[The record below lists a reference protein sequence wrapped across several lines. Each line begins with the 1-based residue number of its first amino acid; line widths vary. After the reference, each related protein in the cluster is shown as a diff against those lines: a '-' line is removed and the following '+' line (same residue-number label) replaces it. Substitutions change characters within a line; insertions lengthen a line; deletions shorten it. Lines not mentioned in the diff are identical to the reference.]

1 MTVTQTLRNAS
12 LSELATILKDQAG
25 ARYDI
30 VAHSANLEFRDGNLI
45 VKVTGEP
52 VLTAEGVTPAI
63 TEEVCLTPTD
73 IFDSGISDRLGIPL
87 KYVRRMRDGEKSD
100 LLDHNVNTW
109 LAESNKQWFVRGFK
123 GGDEICG
130 IARAF
135 LSDRFGAIDNL
146 DVLLAALAGIQAAG
160 VDAKVVGADLSERRM
175 SLRVVVPEVAALAPL
190 LLADYRSPF
199 GTGGERGRMY
209 EALGHLPNGSPIVF
223 AGFSITNSETGGSA
237 FTITPQATVLACF
250 NGMTFTKD
258 AMRKVH
264 LGSKMEEGEIVWSDE
279 TNRKQVEL
287 ITSQAKDAV
296 TTFCSEEFLNA
307 KLAEIEGLAGA
318 EVTAPATVVQQVSKS
333 LGFSDT
339 EAEGILGHFILGGQ
353 MTAGGVLNAITS
365 FSQTITDPDRAAT
378 VNDQGLDALAEAH
391 RLVLAG

>member
-1 MTVTQTLRNAS
+1 MTTCTLRNAS
-12 LSELATILKDQAG
+12 LTDLATVLQEQAG

-45 VKVTGEP
+45 VKITTEP
-52 VLTAEGVTPAI
+52 TITDEGVMPAM
-63 TEEVCLTPTD
+63 TDEVCLTPTD

-87 KYVRRMRDGEKSD
+87 KYVRRMRDGEKSA

-109 LAESNKQWFVRGFK
+109 LAESGKQWFIRGFK
-123 GGDEICG
+123 GADEVCG

-146 DVLLAALAGIQAAG
+146 DVLLAALDGIKNAG

-175 SLRVVVPEVAALAPL
+175 SLRVVVPEVVAMAPL
-190 LLADYRSPF
+190 LLAGYRSPY
-199 GTGGERGRMY
+199 GTGGDRGRMY

-223 AGFSITNSETGGSA
+223 AGFVITNSETGGSA
-237 FTITPQATVLACF
+237 FTITPRATVLECF

-264 LGSKMEEGEIVWSDE
+264 LGSQMAEGEIVWSDE
-279 TNRKQVEL
+279 TNRKQVAL
-287 ITSQAKDAV
+287 ITSQATDAV
-296 TTFCSEEFLNA
+296 QTFCSEDFLKA
-307 KLAEIEGLAGA
+307 KIAEIESQAGG
-318 EVTAPATVVQQVSKS
+318 EITQPVSIVQQVSKT

-339 EAEGILGHFILGGQ
+339 EAEGILGHFITGGQ
-353 MTAGGVLNAITS
+353 MTTGGVLNAVTS
-365 FSQTITDPDRAAT
+365 FAQNIADPDRAAM
-378 VNDQGLDALAEAH
+378 VEENGLAALAEAN